1 MSENLKTNII
11 LPQDIGRIAGDIAL
25 SCDSLELESVIRQ
38 LEIVL
43 RFARA
48 RSQRNTEL
56 DQRVHAAAQDENYYT
71 KEEHD
76 DN

>member
-1 MSENLKTNII
+1 VSQNII
-11 LPQDIGRIAGDIAL
+11 SPEDIGRIAGDIAT

-56 DQRVHAAAQDENYYT
+56 DQRLHAAAQDENYNT
-71 KEEHD
+71 KVEND
-76 DN
+76 DF

>member
-1 MSENLKTNII
+1 MSQNII
-11 LPQDIGRIAGDIAL
+11 SPQDIGRIAADIAA
-25 SCDSLELESVIRQ
+25 SCDSLELESVILH

-56 DQRVHAAAQDENYYT
+56 DQRLHAAAQDENYYT
-71 KEEHD
+71 KVENDED
-76 DN
+76 

>member
-1 MSENLKTNII
+1 MSKNII
-11 LPQDIGRIAGDIAL
+11 SPQDIGRIAGDIVA

-43 RFARA
+43 RFARS

-56 DQRVHAAAQDENYYT
+56 DQRLYAATQDENYYAR
-71 KEEHD
+71 EVED

>member
-1 MSENLKTNII
+1 MSRNII
-11 LPQDIGRIAGDIAL
+11 LPQDIGRIAGDIAA

-56 DQRVHAAAQDENYYT
+56 DQRLHAAAQDENYYK
-71 KEEHD
+71 KEVED
-76 DN
+76 EL

>member
-1 MSENLKTNII
+1 MSEIRSFI
-11 LPQDIGRIAGDIAL
+11 EHIGRHAAI
-25 SCDSLELESVIRQ
+25 CDSDELESVIRH
-38 LEIVL
+38 LDIML

-56 DQRVHAAAQDENYYT
+56 DQRMHAAAQDENYYT
-71 KEEHD
+71 KEVED

>member
-1 MSENLKTNII
+1 MSQNII
-11 LPQDIGRIAGDIAL
+11 LPQDIGRIAADIAA
-25 SCDSLELESVIRQ
+25 SCDSLELESVILH

-56 DQRVHAAAQDENYYT
+56 DQRLHAAAQDENYYT
-71 KEEHD
+71 KVENDED
-76 DN
+76 

>member
-1 MSENLKTNII
+1 MSKNII
-11 LPQDIGRIAGDIAL
+11 SPEDIGRIAGDIAL

-43 RFARA
+43 RFARS

-56 DQRVHAAAQDENYYT
+56 DQRLQAAAQDENYY
-71 KEEHD
+71 KKVVNDED
-76 DN
+76 

>member
-1 MSENLKTNII
+1 MSQNII
-11 LPQDIGRIAGDIAL
+11 LPEDIGKIAGDIAAT
-25 SCDSLELESVIRQ
+25 CDSLELESVIRQ

-43 RFARA
+43 RFARS

-56 DQRVHAAAQDENYYT
+56 DQRLYAAAQDENYYT
-71 KEEHD
+71 REVED

>member
-1 MSENLKTNII
+1 MSKNII
-11 LPQDIGRIAGDIAL
+11 SPQEIGRIAGDIAT

-48 RSQRNTEL
+48 RSKRNTEL
-56 DQRVHAAAQDENYYT
+56 DQRLHAAAQDENYYT
-71 KEEHD
+71 KVGGG
-76 DN
+76 

>member
-1 MSENLKTNII
+1 MSRNII
-11 LPQDIGRIAGDIAL
+11 LPQDIGRIAGDIAT

-56 DQRVHAAAQDENYYT
+56 DQRLHAAAQDENYYT

>member
-1 MSENLKTNII
+1 MSQNII
-11 LPQDIGRIAGDIAL
+11 SPQDIGRIAADIAA
-25 SCDSLELESVIRQ
+25 SCDSLELESVILH

-56 DQRVHAAAQDENYYT
+56 DQRLHAAAQDENYY
-71 KEEHD
+71 KRGEDEL
-76 DN
+76 

>member
-1 MSENLKTNII
+1 MSQNII
-11 LPQDIGRIAGDIAL
+11 SLAELSKKLQDYAFECDDIELAAL
-25 SCDSLELESVIRQ
+25 MPRLEA
-38 LEIVL
+38 VL

-56 DQRVHAAAQDENYYT
+56 DQRLHAAAQDENYYT
-71 KEEHD
+71 KEAHD

>member
-1 MSENLKTNII
+1 MSQNII
-11 LPQDIGRIAGDIAL
+11 SPQDIGRISGDIAL

-56 DQRVHAAAQDENYYT
+56 DQRLHAAAQDENYYT

>member
-1 MSENLKTNII
+1 MSRNII
-11 LPQDIGRIAGDIAL
+11 LPQDIGRIAEDIAL

-56 DQRVHAAAQDENYYT
+56 DQRLHAAAQDENYYT
-71 KEEHD
+71 KEAHD

>member
-1 MSENLKTNII
+1 VSQNII
-11 LPQDIGRIAGDIAL
+11 SPEDIGRIAGDIAT

-48 RSQRNTEL
+48 RSQRNTLL
-56 DQRVHAAAQDENYYT
+56 DQRLHAAAQDENYNT
-71 KEEHD
+71 KVENDEL
-76 DN
+76 

>member
-1 MSENLKTNII
+1 MSRNII
-11 LPQDIGRIAGDIAL
+11 LPQDIGRIVGDIAT

-56 DQRVHAAAQDENYYT
+56 DQRLHAAAQDENYYT
-71 KEEHD
+71 RGEDEL
-76 DN
+76 

>member
-1 MSENLKTNII
+1 MSKNII
-11 LPQDIGRIAGDIAL
+11 LPEDIGRIAGDIAV
-25 SCDSLELESVIRQ
+25 SCDSEELESVIRQ

-56 DQRVHAAAQDENYYT
+56 DQRLHAAAQDENYNT
-71 KEEHD
+71 KVENDEL
-76 DN
+76 